1 MRHHDLRFADPP
13 QIVHVN
19 ATPLKNVPYS
29 LNQLIASQDFRR
41 VQLPAGVRSNC
52 FHRNSQSFGKQ
63 HTPVLTYVI
72 LGVRW
77 SMSSRNVS
85 KGRRGRS

>member
-1 MRHHDLRFADPP
+1 
-13 QIVHVN
+13 
-19 ATPLKNVPYS
+19 
-29 LNQLIASQDFRR
+29 
-41 VQLPAGVRSNC
+41 
-52 FHRNSQSFGKQ
+52 
-63 HTPVLTYVI
+63 LTYVI